1 MEVRAAAAADVEA
14 LVSLHCAYL
23 REEGRPASADG
34 ARAAFTTLLANAA
47 LGAVFVAAEPA
58 AEPVAHV
65 VVTFGFSIESGG
77 RDASV
82 DELFVA
88 PSHRGQRLGDR
99 LMAEAERHC
108 RASRVAMLHLEVGET
123 RHGARAL
130 FRRAGFVDAGRSRM
144 TKALG
149 NGRGAA

>member
-1 MEVRAAAAADVEA
+1 MDVRTAGPADLEA

-23 REEGRPASADG
+23 REEGRPASEGG
-34 ARAAFTTLLANAA
+34 ARAAFRSLLADPA
-47 LGAVFVAAEPA
+47 LGAAFVAAEPA
-58 AEPVAHV
+58 GPVAHV
-65 VVTFGFSIESGG
+65 VVTFGFSIEAGG

-88 PSHRGQRLGDR
+88 PSHRGHRLGDR
-99 LMAEAERHC
+99 LMAEAERYC
-108 RASRVAMLHLEVGET
+108 RASRVGVLHLEVGET

-130 FRRAGFVDAGRSRM
+130 FRRAGFVDAGQSRM